1 MGLGE
6 GGFPLSSAAFK
17 KFNIFEDSPFL
28 VVPFLSCPF
37 LSLPCCLARRF
48 AFSSHS
54 HFTLNSIKKLDI
66 TDWGSVFA
74 SSCCV
79 LTDSRIIRS
88 ETPPPSSTSS
98 FNVLHASSHEPSSLY
113 PGCSIPSWRTLST
126 SRTTSAF
133 LSPWIVVPVLIEGFD
148 QVAGISSKEVHWS
161 LYDICDFL
169 NLYIDE
175 LNRSILRIRLED
187 QIKISINPLQECPN
201 EFYDQV
207 D

>member
-1 MGLGE
+1 M
-6 GGFPLSSAAFK
+6 
-17 KFNIFEDSPFL
+17 
-28 VVPFLSCPF
+28 
-37 LSLPCCLARRF
+37 
-48 AFSSHS
+48 
-54 HFTLNSIKKLDI
+54 
-66 TDWGSVFA
+66 
-74 SSCCV
+74 
-79 LTDSRIIRS
+79 
-88 ETPPPSSTSS
+88 
-98 FNVLHASSHEPSSLY
+98 
-113 PGCSIPSWRTLST
+113 
-126 SRTTSAF
+126 
-133 LSPWIVVPVLIEGFD
+133 VPVLIEGFD